1 MSDDSAAGD
10 VGGQAPPTQEEIAA
24 AFVQRL
30 GRTPV
35 RDIVMQTMAT
45 MTDVAGI
52 RLGLGPEGD
61 VVKDLEQARLAIESL
76 HALMGVAEREIGQ
89 ASARPFRDPL
99 AQLQMAFAQIAE
111 ADGVAVSGG
120 TEAGGAGPAA
130 PGGAAAG
137 QKPPDD
143 PASRLWVPGR

>member
-1 MSDDSAAGD
+1 MSEDAPSDE
-10 VGGQAPPTQEEIAA
+10 QRPPTQEEIAA

-61 VVKDLEQARLAIESL
+61 AVQDLAQAKLAIETL
-76 HALMGVAEREIGQ
+76 RALLAVADAEIGTA
-89 ASARPFRDPL
+89 ASRPFAEPL
-99 AQLQMAFAQIAE
+99 AQLQMAFAHVAE
-111 ADGVAVSGG
+111 A
-120 TEAGGAGPAA
+120 AGHAPTGAGDA
-130 PGGAAAG
+130 PPSN
-137 QKPPDD
+137 PPDD

>member
-1 MSDDSAAGD
+1 MSDDIAAGD
-10 VGGQAPPTQEEIAA
+10 PGEQAPPTQEEIAA
-24 AFVQRL
+24 AFVHRL

-76 HALMGVAEREIGQ
+76 RALMGVAEREIGQ

-111 ADGVAVSGG
+111 ADGAAVPQSGEPG
-120 TEAGGAGPAA
+120 AAGGGA
-130 PGGAAAG
+130 PG
-137 QKPPDD
+137 QTPPDD